1 MDQTLKQAGE
11 LLLGAIPTVVLLLL
25 LYACYDLL
33 IQKPLHRILEE
44 RRARTEGAVMKARAD
59 VALAE
64 AKMQEYEHR
73 LRDARIAIF
82 KALETRRLKAQQAR
96 AEAVTEAR
104 ARADQQIR
112 EARAA
117 IEQDMATARGGLQGE
132 AEKLA
137 SDIIRI
143 ILRPASAA
151 PAVGG
156 RP

>member
-117 IEQDMATARGGLQGE
+117 IEQDMATARGGLQAE

>member
-44 RRARTEGAVMKARAD
+44 RRAKTEGAVMKARAD

-117 IEQDMATARGGLQGE
+117 IEQDMATARGGLQAE

>member
-64 AKMQEYEHR
+64 AKMQEYEQH

-96 AEAVTEAR
+96 AEALTEAR
-104 ARADQQIR
+104 ARAEQQVR

-117 IEQDMATARGGLQGE
+117 IEQDMATARGGLQAE

-151 PAVGG
+151 PAIGG